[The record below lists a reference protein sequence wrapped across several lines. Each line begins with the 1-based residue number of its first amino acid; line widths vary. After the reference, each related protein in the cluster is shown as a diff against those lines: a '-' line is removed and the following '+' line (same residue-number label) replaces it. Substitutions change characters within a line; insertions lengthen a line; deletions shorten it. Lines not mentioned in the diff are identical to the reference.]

1 MRLLPRDFF
10 ALLRA
15 DCLVIRGEPR
25 FDAHAA
31 HERVLLDLWVHLK
44 FRVDKRLMCLVAGE
58 IISVNYYSSQCLIA
72 ESISC
77 GCDVSDNSRSI
88 LEEIYAWMLHS
99 N

>member
-58 IISVNYYSSQCLIA
+58 SFCKLLFESVLDCGEYFVRVRCL
-72 ESISC
+72 
-77 GCDVSDNSRSI
+77 
-88 LEEIYAWMLHS
+88 
-99 N
+99 